1 MLAQQANYQPSHHPG
16 PPLLFSVAMSE
27 CGTTVCPISSCV
39 MVCHINSCDGQCHW
53 LLPAQALG
61 VLSVWSVSAVKLKF
75 LCLAK
80 CIALVITLQ
89 VRP

>member
-1 MLAQQANYQPSHHPG
+1 MLAQQAIYQPSHHPS
-16 PPLLFSVAMSE
+16 PPLLFNVAVSE
-27 CGTTVCPISSCV
+27 CGTTVCPI
-39 MVCHINSCDGQCHW
+39 NSCDGRCHW

-75 LCLAK
+75 PCLAK
-80 CIALVITLQ
+80 CMALVITLQ